1 MESFP
6 PSAAESETY
15 MRRTERNM
23 YSSQVTY
30 QTYGRQEPPYE
41 EDEQSAYNED
51 PGYPYEEEQPYE
63 EEPVYEEARQ
73 EPELVSTSQAIN
85 LTCTL
90 AALSGFFAFFLYMAD
105 RRSEA
110 VRRIS
115 VQSVALTG
123 IFLSLSI
130 VIWILGTLFGII
142 PILGIIFAIIFWLLF
157 AVLLL
162 AAVYLKVQM
171 MLHAYRGLSYQLPVI
186 GDYVRKFE

>member
-1 MESFP
+1 
-6 PSAAESETY
+6 
-15 MRRTERNM
+15 M
-23 YSSQVTY
+23 YSSQVTH

-41 EDEQSAYNED
+41 EEGQQEYSED
-51 PGYPYEEEQPYE
+51 PAYPYEEGQPYE
-63 EEPVYEEARQ
+63 EEPMYEEAAGN

-90 AALSGFFAFFLYMAD
+90 AALSGLFAFFLYVAD

-123 IFLSLSI
+123 IFLSAAVVL
-130 VIWILGTLFGII
+130 WILGTLFGII

-157 AVLLL
+157 AALLL
-162 AAVYLKVQM
+162 ATAYLKVQM
-171 MLHAYRGLSYQLPVI
+171 MLNAYRGLSYQLPVI
-186 GDYVRKFE
+186 GDYVRRFE

>member
-1 MESFP
+1 
-6 PSAAESETY
+6 
-15 MRRTERNM
+15 MRRMERNM

-41 EDEQSAYNED
+41 EDEQSGYTEEPA
-51 PGYPYEEEQPYE
+51 YPYEEGQPYE
-63 EEPVYEEARQ
+63 EEPLYEEAGP

-90 AALSGFFAFFLYMAD
+90 AAFSGIFALFLYVAD

-123 IFLSLSI
+123 IFLCATI
-130 VIWILGTLFGII
+130 VLWILGTLFGII

-157 AVLLL
+157 AAVLL
-162 AAVYLKVQM
+162 ATAYLKVQM
-171 MLHAYRGLSYQLPVI
+171 MLHAYRGFSYQLPLI
-186 GDYVRKFE
+186 GDYVRRFE